1 MVLVLAEIACAVSV
15 AWHASNFW
23 DIAVF
28 LTDDPTRDD
37 RYRLTDLGTDVLV
50 ETGEVVQPLALP
62 LRREREDSYLMQ
74 AIRADGITL

>member
-28 LTDDPTRDD
+28 F
-37 RYRLTDLGTDVLV
+37 VLCV
-50 ETGEVVQPLALP
+50 VGNCLLIVGVVGEEKQ
-62 LRREREDSYLMQ
+62 
-74 AIRADGITL
+74 